1 MSNLFKRISQLR
13 KRLAYKLVKY
23 YGLLLILF
31 ITITFNLDKFDARKF
46 SPLSQKDQS
55 YFRNESVETEK
66 NLNLDDVFERNLS
79 VETANGY
86 DVILEDNTTG
96 NLSGV
101 NQSNIKSLQFF
112 IYQSQQA
119 KMPYQRRFENI
130 EIYGPFVVKSPI
142 RTYNQYFIKAVDA
155 QEEWF
160 DTILDSPFLMIFILM
175 LSGMPLLLWLSFK
188 ITKPVQSLTASANA
202 IATGHL
208 EINPKLEKEDIY
220 EIREVGKS
228 FNHMV
233 KSLKDLTEQQRRMIS
248 DISHEL
254 KTPLARLQLATA
266 ISRRKMGESAE
277 IHRIET
283 EIRKLDQMVKGLLV
297 ISQQK
302 LNYQI
307 HKKIFKINEIW
318 HDVIED
324 AQFETAQNNIILII
338 KQNIS
343 NPELYSINGSVST
356 LTSALENLIRNAQKY
371 SNKIISISMEIKE
384 EKLILVVE
392 DNGEGIPENEYENI
406 LKPFYRIDEARTRET
421 GGSGLGLSIVHNA
434 AQQHQ
439 GNIHLTKSDLGGL
452 RAELE
457 IPLWKPYS

>member
-1 MSNLFKRISQLR
+1 
-13 KRLAYKLVKY
+13 
-23 YGLLLILF
+23 
-31 ITITFNLDKFDARKF
+31 
-46 SPLSQKDQS
+46 
-55 YFRNESVETEK
+55 
-66 NLNLDDVFERNLS
+66 
-79 VETANGY
+79 
-86 DVILEDNTTG
+86 
-96 NLSGV
+96 
-101 NQSNIKSLQFF
+101 
-112 IYQSQQA
+112 
-119 KMPYQRRFENI
+119 
-130 EIYGPFVVKSPI
+130 
-142 RTYNQYFIKAVDA
+142 
-155 QEEWF
+155 
-160 DTILDSPFLMIFILM
+160 
-175 LSGMPLLLWLSFK
+175 
-188 ITKPVQSLTASANA
+188 
-202 IATGHL
+202 
-208 EINPKLEKEDIY
+208 
-220 EIREVGKS
+220 
-228 FNHMV
+228 MV

-307 HKKIFKINEIW
+307 HKKIFKISEIW

-421 GGSGLGLSIVHNA
+421 GDSGLGLSIVHNA